1 MVAVASTNMEK
12 YDIKS
17 IILDLNAHLEEI
29 NLNMTETNLDMLNKI
44 IFKLRNIDVIIENTD
59 EDLLPQTIF
68 SYYENIKEYCNDI
81 LKGNYNC
88 LSNLNQKVDL
98 LFSEL
103 IKYIDFN
110 IILNNKS
117 NIKNSIRNYKLE
129 ITKQRNS
136 LESEIQDISNYI
148 KEKKQNIE
156 NNNSDLNTK
165 ITNINSDINNLKSQY
180 EQIKQNSNNI
190 IDDCTKKIN
199 ECIQNENDK
208 LSKKYDE
215 IKVDFEENYNKLSE
229 DYKRKFDNLL
239 NDIEQKDTKISQLIG
254 IVGEKTR
261 IGEYKKNADSSH
273 KERIVWQFITVL
285 LFLGAFIVMIY
296 VTFISKNYD
305 KFTIIK
311 YIVSALLMGAATY
324 TAKQASNS
332 RKDEI
337 YFRKQELELAS
348 IDVYLENMNDDSR
361 EEIKKTLAT
370 KMFGQ
375 AQNTYTNKYDEKKG
389 FSADDIVK
397 IIESIKNGN

>member
-1 MVAVASTNMEK
+1 MVAVASTSMEK

-17 IILDLNAHLEEI
+17 IILNLNSYIEEI
-29 NLNMTETNLDMLNKI
+29 NLNMTESNLETLNKI
-44 IFKLRNIDVIIENTD
+44 IFKLQNIDVIIENTD

-68 SYYENIKEYCNDI
+68 NYYENIKEYCNDI
-81 LKGNYNC
+81 LKGN
-88 LSNLNQKVDL
+88 LSYLNNIDQKVDL

-110 IILNNKS
+110 IMLNNKS

-136 LESEIQDISNYI
+136 LASEIQDINNYI
-148 KEKKQNIE
+148 KEKKQDIE
-156 NNNSDLNTK
+156 NENSELNTK
-165 ITNINSDINNLKSQY
+165 IIDINKDINNLKSQY
-180 EQIKQNSNNI
+180 NQIQQDSNNI
-190 IDDCTKKIN
+190 IDDCTKQIN

-208 LSKKYDE
+208 ISKEYNKTK
-215 IKVDFEENYNKLSE
+215 IDFEENYNNLSE
-229 DYKRKFDNLL
+229 EYKTKFDNLL
-239 NDIEQKDTKISQLIG
+239 KDIEQKDLKISELIG
-254 IVGEKTR
+254 IVGEKAR

-273 KERIVWQFITVL
+273 KERIIWQIITVI
-285 LFLGAFIVMIY
+285 LFLGSFLFMIY

-348 IDVYLENMNDDSR
+348 IDVYLENMNDDNR

-389 FSADDIVK
+389 FSVDEIVK